1 VLWHVLV
8 LRGRIKRGESGVA
21 KFEESLTQ
29 A

>member
-1 VLWHVLV
+1 VLV